1 MNKVFSRW
9 RAAMQPLHQR
19 EALIHSYVT
28 KLEVKPKNIKIKK
41 NPLTCHP
48 VTFQVSFASFTFF
61 YELFTRWMRELKP
74 KNSESVPSA
83 AEYQVSIRRRL
94 KPRVQLWVQI

>member
-1 MNKVFSRW
+1 MALARVHW
-9 RAAMQPLHQR
+9 RVATLHQL

-28 KLEVKPKNIKIKK
+28 KLEVKQKK

-48 VTFQVSFASFTFF
+48 LTFQVSFASFTFF
-61 YELFTRWMRELKP
+61 YELFTRWIHELKP
-74 KNSESVPSA
+74 KNSENVPSA

-94 KPRVQLWVQI
+94 KPKVQLWVQI